1 MNNIS
6 KETYKKIWDDR
17 YEGTDYAYGI
27 TPNDFFAASLQKFNP
42 GKILMPA
49 DGEGRNGVFAA
60 KCGWTVSSFDLS
72 TTGKTKAMKL
82 AASQKVTLDYQ
93 VGELEALTYQP
104 EFFDAI
110 GLIYAHFTADKKS
123 ELHQK
128 LQNYL
133 KPGGYVIFEAFS
145 KNHLDLV
152 TKNPKVGGPKD
163 IHQLFSTQELA
174 ADFQDY
180 EFLVLEETEI
190 TLNEG
195 LYHIGKGSVI
205 RMITRKPNLITNA

>member
-1 MNNIS
+1 MDNTS
-6 KETYKKIWDDR
+6 KASYKQMWEDR
-17 YEGTDYAYGI
+17 YEGNEYAYG
-27 TPNDFFAASLQKFNP
+27 TLPNDFFAASLQGLKP
-42 GKILMPA
+42 GKLLMPA

-60 KCGWTVSSFDLS
+60 KCGWTVNSFDLS
-72 TTGKTKAMKL
+72 TTGKTKALEL
-82 AASQKVTLDYQ
+82 AATQHVTLDYQ
-93 VGELEALTYQP
+93 VGDLEALTYQP

-152 TKNPKVGGPKD
+152 AENPKVGGPKD

-180 EFLVLEETEI
+180 EFSLLEETEI
-190 TLNEG
+190 MLNEG

-205 RMITRKPNLITNA
+205 RMIARKPILTIVG